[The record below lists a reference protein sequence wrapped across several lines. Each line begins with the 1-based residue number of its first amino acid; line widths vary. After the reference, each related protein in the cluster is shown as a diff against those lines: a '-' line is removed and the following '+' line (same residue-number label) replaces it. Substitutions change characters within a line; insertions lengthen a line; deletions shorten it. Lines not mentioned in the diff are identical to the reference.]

1 MKRYRVPV
9 EVWSYHGVYVYAETE
24 DEAISKVEEMIE
36 NGDVEFDDYGD
47 SGENVADGGIVEEI
61 DDDGCII
68 GFTLDEI
75 FDRAIGSTF
84 LSPELKAKD
93 EAMSQTEARMR
104 RVFLMHDDT
113 PLDEDD
119 LLDYAKE
126 VGLRYDN
133 GGNIIY

>member
-1 MKRYRVPV
+1 MK
-9 EVWSYHGVYVYAETE
+9 
-24 DEAISKVEEMIE
+24 
-36 NGDVEFDDYGD
+36 GDGY
-47 SGENVADGGIVEEI
+47 
-61 DDDGCII
+61 II
-68 GFTLDEI
+68 MWFSLDEI
-75 FDRAIGSTF
+75 FDRAIGATF
-84 LSPELKAKD
+84 LSLELKAKD

-104 RVFLMHDDT
+104 SVFVMRDDT